1 MKLLKA
7 CVLGT
12 ALTLPMAALADGKIE
27 VTGQGQVSI
36 APDMATVTLG
46 VTSQGDTAQAAMEAN
61 AAELTRVME
70 RLTGAGI
77 AEADV
82 QTTGLQLNPNWAEGE
97 NQARRIDGYTAENM
111 VTVKVRQLDGLGGVL
126 DAAVADG
133 ANTLNGIA
141 FDLADPKPAMD
152 EARKRAVADAVERAQ
167 LMTEAAGVR
176 LGNIERISEG
186 GNVSVPMPMYRMAAE
201 AASTPVSAG
210 EITRDAQVTIVFEID
225 EMKREGGPGN

>member
-12 ALTLPMAALADGKIE
+12 ALAMPAMALADGKIE

-36 APDMATVTLG
+36 APDMATVMLG
-46 VTSQGDTAQAAMEAN
+46 VTTQGDTAQAAMEAN

-70 RLTGAGI
+70 QLSGAGI
-77 AEADV
+77 ETADI
-82 QTTGLQLNPNWAEGE
+82 QTTGLQLNPNWVDGEG
-97 NQARRIDGYTAENM
+97 QARRIDGYTAENM

-133 ANTLNGIA
+133 ANTLNGIS
-141 FDLADPKPAMD
+141 FDLADPKPVMD
-152 EARKRAVADAVERAQ
+152 EARKRAVADAIERAQ

-176 LGNIERISEG
+176 LGEIERISEG
-186 GNVSVPMPMYRMAAE
+186 GAMSPPMPMYRMAAD

-210 EITRDAQVTIVFEID
+210 EITRDAQVTIVFEISQINT
-225 EMKREGGPGN
+225 EGGPGN